1 MIIRVL
7 RGEGVGSHRGA
18 WNSLWEPISV
28 FLMEVN
34 GMIIC
39 YANLHLP
46 NSFLRSLLMHEGET
60 ALQELPFQQ
69 LVDLG

>member
-1 MIIRVL
+1 
-7 RGEGVGSHRGA
+7 
-18 WNSLWEPISV
+18 
-28 FLMEVN
+28 MEVN

-39 YANLHLP
+39 YANLYLP

>member
-1 MIIRVL
+1 
-7 RGEGVGSHRGA
+7 
-18 WNSLWEPISV
+18 
-28 FLMEVN
+28 MEVN

-39 YANLHLP
+39 YANLYLP
-46 NSFLRSLLMHEGET
+46 NSFLRSLLMHEEET

>member
-1 MIIRVL
+1 M
-7 RGEGVGSHRGA
+7 ESHRGA
-18 WNSLWEPISV
+18 WSLLWEPISV
-28 FLMEVN
+28 FLKEVK
-34 GMIIC
+34 GMIIY

-60 ALQELPFQQ
+60 AQQELPFQQ